1 VIDTVTPH
9 SASEA
14 AAALAGAAAERR
26 PVRIS
31 GGGTKLGWG
40 GAVPSDALRLRT
52 EALDR
57 VLIHTENPNT
67 ATLGAGT
74 PLARAQIQLARRGM
88 MLAVD
93 PQLGLGPRPAA
104 TVGGVIATADS
115 GPLSHAYGPTREQ
128 ITGVT
133 LALSSGKLLQSG
145 RRVEAAGAG
154 YDLAKL
160 VTGSFGTLGVLL
172 SVEVRLHPL
181 PSHTATAFGSTSDP
195 DVLGGAVAKL
205 AHALRGMQA
214 FDVAWRGGYGGL
226 LAQFGGEDAQARAA
240 DAAAAIAAAGLGDTD
255 SRSDDRST
263 WARQRAGQRSAD
275 RAVLR
280 VHGKRSQLGAVLR
293 LAADAEA
300 DVVGRAALGVSYLTL
315 NVNRIAT
322 VRSGLPHGCSAV
334 VLDLP
339 QGARGAVDSWGTPEG
354 PELELM
360 RQIKRS
366 LDPVGICN
374 PGVFVGGI

>member
-1 VIDTVTPH
+1 MTDSVTPR
-9 SASEA
+9 SPSEA

-40 GAVPSDALRLRT
+40 ATVQADALRLRT
-52 EALDR
+52 EQLNR
-57 VLIHTENPNT
+57 VMIHTHDPTT

-74 PLARAQIQLARRGM
+74 PLAHAQAQLARSGM
-88 MLAVD
+88 MLAID
-93 PQLGLGPRPAA
+93 PQLGLGLSPAA

-115 GPLSHAYGPTREQ
+115 GPLSHGYGPTREQ
-128 ITGVT
+128 VIGVT
-133 LALSSGKLLQSG
+133 LALINGKVLQSG
-145 RRVEAAGAG
+145 PRNDAPRTG

-181 PSHTATAFGSTSDP
+181 PSQTATAFGSTSDP
-195 DVLGGAVAKL
+195 ELLGGAAVTL
-205 AHALRGMQA
+205 AQALPGMQA

-226 LAQFGGEDAQARAA
+226 LAQFAGSDASARAA
-240 DAAAAIAAAGLGDTD
+240 AAVAAIRATGLGQVD
-255 SRSDDRST
+255 SRADDRST
-263 WARQRAGQRSAD
+263 WVSQRAGQRSAD

-280 VHGKRSQLGAVLR
+280 VHAKRSQLGTVLR
-293 LAADAEA
+293 LAAGAEA

-315 NVNRIAT
+315 NVSRIAT
-322 VRSGLPHGCSAV
+322 VRAGLPGGCSAV

-339 QGARGAVDSWGTPEG
+339 QSARGAVDSWDIQQG

-360 RQIKRS
+360 RQIKLS
-366 LDPVGICN
+366 FDPIGVCN
-374 PGVFVGGI
+374 PGVFVGRI

>member
-1 VIDTVTPH
+1 MTDSVTPR
-9 SASEA
+9 SATEA

-26 PVRIS
+26 AVRIS

-40 GAVPSDALRLRT
+40 AAVRADALRLRT
-52 EALDR
+52 EELR
-57 VLIHTENPNT
+57 SVLIHAHDPTT

-74 PLARAQIQLARRGM
+74 PLAHAQAELAGSGM
-88 MLAVD
+88 MLAMD
-93 PQLGLGPRPAA
+93 PQLGLGLSPAA

-115 GPLSHAYGPTREQ
+115 GPLAHCYGPTRDQ
-128 ITGVT
+128 VLGVS
-133 LALSSGKLLQSG
+133 LALSNGKVLQRGPRIETGGS
-145 RRVEAAGAG
+145 G

-172 SVEVRLHPL
+172 SVDVRVHPL
-181 PSHTATAFGSTSDP
+181 PSQTATAFGSTSDP
-195 DVLGGAVAKL
+195 ELIGAAAVKL
-205 AHALRGMQA
+205 ARALPGMQA

-226 LAQFGGEDAQARAA
+226 LAQFAGDDAEARAA
-240 DAAAAIAAAGLGDTD
+240 AAVAAISATGLARAD
-255 SRSDDRST
+255 SRSDEGAT
-263 WARQRAGQRSAD
+263 WTSQRAGQRSAG

-280 VHGKRSQLGAVLR
+280 VHARRSQLGTVLR

-300 DVVGRAALGVSYLTL
+300 DVVGRAALGICYLTL

-322 VRSGLPHGCSAV
+322 VRAGLPEGCGAV

-339 QGARGAVDSWGTPEG
+339 QSARGAVDTWGTPEG

-360 RQIKRS
+360 RQIKQRF
-366 LDPVGICN
+366 DPAGVCN
-374 PGVFVGGI
+374 PGLFVGSN

>member
-1 VIDTVTPH
+1 MTDSLTPR

-40 GAVPSDALRLRT
+40 GIVQSDALRLRT
-52 EALDR
+52 EQLNR
-57 VLIHTENPNT
+57 VLIHTHDPTT

-74 PLARAQIQLARRGM
+74 PLAHAQAQLARSGM

-93 PQLGLGPRPAA
+93 PQLGLGLRPAA

-115 GPLSHAYGPTREQ
+115 GPLSHGYGPTRDQ
-128 ITGVT
+128 LIGVS
-133 LALSSGKLLQSG
+133 LALSNGKVLQSG
-145 RRVEAAGAG
+145 PRSERGGGG

-160 VTGSFGTLGVLL
+160 VAGCFGTLGLLL

-181 PSHTATAFGSTSDP
+181 PSQTATAFGSTDDP
-195 DVLGGAVAKL
+195 DVLGAAALEL
-205 AHALRGMQA
+205 AHALPGMEA

-226 LAQFGGEDAQARAA
+226 LAQFAGSDAPARAA
-240 DAAAAIAAAGLGDTD
+240 AAVKAIRASGLSQVD
-255 SRSDDRST
+255 SRTDDRST

-280 VHGKRSQLGAVLR
+280 VHCKRSQLATVLS
-293 LAADAEA
+293 LAADADA
-300 DVVGRAALGVSYLTL
+300 DVVGRAAVGVCYLTL
-315 NVNRIAT
+315 NVNQIAT
-322 VRSGLPHGCSAV
+322 VRAGLADGCSAV

-339 QGARGAVDSWGTPEG
+339 QSARGAVDSWGTPEG
-354 PELELM
+354 PELQLM

-366 LDPVGICN
+366 FDPAAVCN
-374 PGVFVGGI
+374 PGVFVGRI